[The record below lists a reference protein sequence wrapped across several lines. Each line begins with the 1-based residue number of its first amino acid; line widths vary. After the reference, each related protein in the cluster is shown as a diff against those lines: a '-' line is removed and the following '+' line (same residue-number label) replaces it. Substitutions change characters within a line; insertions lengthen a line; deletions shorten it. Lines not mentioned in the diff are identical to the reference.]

1 VNLYPW
7 VVFLHV
13 VGAFGFV
20 MGHGASAVAA
30 FSLRSERDPQRVAA
44 LLDQSSRSL
53 SVTYGAL
60 LLLIVAGV
68 TAGFVGSWWGAGWI
82 WLAIGI
88 LVVVLGAMYAIATPY
103 YRKVRQAVQPPDS
116 ADGMVAEPMPATE
129 LAALLVAPQPLML
142 GLIGGGGLAAIVWLM
157 LFKPF

>member
-1 VNLYPW
+1 MNLYPW

-88 LVVVLGAMYAIATPY
+88 LVAVLGAMYAFATPY
-103 YRKVRQAVQPPDS
+103 YRKMRQAVQPPGS

>member
-7 VVFLHV
+7 IVFLHV

-53 SVTYGAL
+53 SVTYGGL

-68 TAGFVGSWWGAGWI
+68 AGGFVGSWWGAGWI

-88 LVVVLGAMYAIATPY
+88 LVVVVAAMYLIATPY
-103 YRKVRQAVQPPDS
+103 YRRVREAVQPPGS
-116 ADGMVAEPMPATE
+116 ADAAVAEPMPPAE
-129 LAALLVAPQPLML
+129 LAALLAAPQPIIL
-142 GLIGGGGLAAIVWLM
+142 GLTGGGGLAAIVWLM

>member
-103 YRKVRQAVQPPDS
+103 YRKVRQAVQPPGS